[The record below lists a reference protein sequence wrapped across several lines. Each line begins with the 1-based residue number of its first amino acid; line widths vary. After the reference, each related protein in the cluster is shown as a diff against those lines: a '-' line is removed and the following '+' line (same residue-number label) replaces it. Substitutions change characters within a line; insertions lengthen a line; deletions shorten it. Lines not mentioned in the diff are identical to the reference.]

1 MRAKRLM
8 YPIFEGYTRK
18 EFAAHMVGAKSG
30 SRLLVHGFRGRHGAF
45 PSFYG
50 NNRVVRVFRVQK
62 DGFVK
67 RLCHSH
73 IAARRLARLQ
83 TRPLNMEGL
92 FSHFPIYYGRVPI

>member
-1 MRAKRLM
+1 MV
-8 YPIFEGYTRK
+8 FEK
-18 EFAAHMVGAKSG
+18 LIMVGAKSG
-30 SRLLVHGFRGRHGAF
+30 SRLFVHGFRGMHGAF

-73 IAARRLARLQ
+73 KKLIGEEY
-83 TRPLNMEGL
+83 PFG
-92 FSHFPIYYGRVPI
+92 